1 MSLLTELLLQNIT
14 SNFLPYSHPRKW
26 EYHRAKGGEEFPGG
40 SDDKQSAHSTGDLG
54 LIPGL
59 GRSPGEENG
68 NSLQYSCL
76 ENPMA
81 EEPGGLQSMGSQES
95 NMT

>member
-1 MSLLTELLLQNIT
+1 MLGP
-14 SNFLPYSHPRKW
+14 FLYIDFFFFFKNYSICS
-26 EYHRAKGGEEFPGG
+26 
-40 SDDKQSAHSTGDLG
+40 SDGKESTCNVGDLG
-54 LIPGL
+54 SFPES